1 MGDPKKQ
8 KKKYETPRYPWRTDI
23 LESELRLLGYYGLR
37 NKREL
42 WRHRAMLSKFRSLAR
57 SLLSMS
63 ASERAKVEG
72 QLLGRL
78 KHLGILPESAI
89 LDNVL
94 DLGMESILGRRLQ
107 TLVQKKGLAKTMYQS
122 RQLIAHGHIA
132 VRDRKVFSPSYL
144 VPGKDEE
151 SITYASTSSL
161 NNASNPTR
169 ASIEASLGGAEI
181 HQREGGEENE

>member
-8 KKKYETPRYPWRTDI
+8 KKKYEAPRYPWRTDV
-23 LESELRLLGYYGLR
+23 LESELRLLGEYGLR

-42 WRHRAMLSKFRSLAR
+42 WRHRAMVSKFRSLAR

-78 KHLGILPESAI
+78 KHLGILPESSI

-94 DLGMESILGRRLQ
+94 DLGMESILERRLQ
-107 TLVQKKGLAKTMYQS
+107 TLVQRKGLAKTMYQS

-132 VRDRKVFSPSYL
+132 VQDRKVFSPSYL
-144 VPGKDEE
+144 VPREDEG
-151 SITYASTSSL
+151 SISYSSMSTLSNKSHPIRVSL
-161 NNASNPTR
+161 
-169 ASIEASLGGAEI
+169 EASLGEAEI
-181 HQREGGEENE
+181 PGGEEDE

>member
-8 KKKYETPRYPWRTDI
+8 KKKYEAPRYPWRTDI
-23 LESELRLLGYYGLR
+23 LESELRLLGEYGLR

-42 WRHRAMLSKFRSLAR
+42 WRHRSMLSKFRSLAR

-63 ASERAKVEG
+63 ESERAKVEE

-78 KHLGILPESAI
+78 KHLGILPEPAI

-94 DLGMESILGRRLQ
+94 DLGMDSILERRLQ
-107 TLVQKKGLAKTMYQS
+107 TLVQKRGLAKTFYQS
-122 RQLIAHGHIA
+122 RQLITHGHIA

-144 VPGKDEE
+144 VPREDEE
-151 SITYASTSSL
+151 SISYASTSPLS
-161 NNASNPTR
+161 NASHPIR
-169 ASIEASLGGAEI
+169 ASIEPSFGEAEI
-181 HQREGGEENE
+181 SGGEEDE